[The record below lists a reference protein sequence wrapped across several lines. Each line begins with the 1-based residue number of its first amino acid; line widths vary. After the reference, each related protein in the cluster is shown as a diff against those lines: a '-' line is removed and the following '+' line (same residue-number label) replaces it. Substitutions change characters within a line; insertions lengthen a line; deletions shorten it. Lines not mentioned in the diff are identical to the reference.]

1 LLRNIS
7 FKSILTDAKPAIT
20 DVFKTPDGKE
30 EKVRVFESASILLYL
45 VEQYDQDHKLSYP
58 RGTKEYIEMVN
69 WLM

>member
-1 LLRNIS
+1 
-7 FKSILTDAKPAIT
+7 
-20 DVFKTPDGKE
+20 VFKTSDGKE

-45 VEQYDQDHKLSYP
+45 VEQYDHDHKLSYP